1 MLVEEVRDI
10 EKGVAFET
18 EIDKRRLHARQD
30 AGHSSFVDTACQRIF
45 VGTLKMHLDEL
56 TVLEDGDFGLVAR
69 LADHQFLGWHQTNL
83 HCGERS
89 PGGAFVRAVL
99 PEADGG
105 RPGSTSQV
113 ECPGGLRIW

>member
-1 MLVEEVRDI
+1 MLVKKVRDI
-10 EKGVAFET
+10 EECIAFKSQVDKG
-18 EIDKRRLHARQD
+18 RLHARQD
-30 AGHSSFVDTACQRIF
+30 AGHSSFMDTARQRVF

-56 TVLEDGDFGLVAR
+56 AVLEDSDFGLVAR

-89 PGGAFVRAVL
+89 PGGAFARAVL

-105 RPGSTSQV
+105 RPGSTSRV
-113 ECPGGLRIW
+113 DFPGGLKIW